1 VLRRPVKRTRAGR
14 FQLNLSAEERQL
26 LGSLPAQLK
35 ELLATDDPSLRRLFP
50 PAYHDD
56 PQRDAEY
63 QRLMRDDLM
72 QRHTE
77 ALDVMAATI
86 DATELDEQELAGWL
100 SALNDLRLVL
110 GTQLDVSED
119 DVSGGGSTPLHEIYQ
134 YLSYLEEMV
143 VEALAGW

>member
-1 VLRRPVKRTRAGR
+1 VLRRPVRRTRAGR
-14 FQLNLSAEERQL
+14 FQLNLSADERQL
-26 LGSLPAQLK
+26 LGSLPGQLK
-35 ELLATDDPSLRRLFP
+35 ELLATEDPSLRRLFP
-50 PAYHDD
+50 PAYTDD

-72 QRHTE
+72 QRHTA
-77 ALDVMAATI
+77 ALDVMSATI
-86 DATELDEQELAGWL
+86 DASDLDGEQLAGWL

-119 DVSGGGSTPLHEIYQ
+119 DVGGGGTPLHEIYR